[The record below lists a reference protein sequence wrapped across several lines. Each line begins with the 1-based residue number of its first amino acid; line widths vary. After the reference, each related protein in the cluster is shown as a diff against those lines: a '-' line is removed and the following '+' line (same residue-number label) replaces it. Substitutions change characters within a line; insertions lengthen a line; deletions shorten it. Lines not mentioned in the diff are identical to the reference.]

1 MNIEDEKNVLGGVL
15 ETCSLE
21 PRTGFHRTGRCQT
34 GPQDHGCHAVCVQ
47 VTEAFLEYSK
57 AAGNDLSTPMEAY
70 GFPGLKAGDR
80 WCLCA
85 QRWKEAHDAAAAPI
99 VILEATSEA
108 ALKYISCGVLEEF
121 ALFETD

>member
-1 MNIEDEKNVLGGVL
+1 
-15 ETCSLE
+15 
-21 PRTGFHRTGRCQT
+21 
-34 GPQDHGCHAVCVQ
+34 
-47 VTEAFLEYSK
+47 
-57 AAGNDLSTPMEAY
+57 
-70 GFPGLKAGDR
+70 GLKAGDR

-108 ALKYISCGVLEEF
+108 ALKYISRGVLEEF